1 MKKILIMTIT
11 GLFFIVCKIKAQN
24 AEFGIK
30 GGLNVSNLHSS
41 ATDNLDPRASVYLGG
56 LTHIHLNKYWAL
68 SAVRAKAKKTL
79 ETFVEHGWDI
89 NQPMSD
95 LEPPILQ

>member
-1 MKKILIMTIT
+1 MLDSEFPASDHESFAEYNLSEVALNLIEQDATPFLIQLLNR
-11 GLFFIVCKIKAQN
+11 GL
-24 AEFGIK
+24 
-30 GGLNVSNLHSS
+30 
-41 ATDNLDPRASVYLGG
+41 
-56 LTHIHLNKYWAL
+56 HLNKYWAL

-79 ETFVEHGWDI
+79 ETFIEHGWDI